1 MKNNLFFKLIFILIF
16 YVNISNSY
24 SSEELKFEATSI
36 EIIDKDKIII
46 AKEGVKILSGDEIV
60 IDADQMRYDK
70 EKKFLQASGN
80 IIITNQIEN
89 IKIISDNIIYDKNIE
104 KIVSSGNV
112 EIKFEDNYSL
122 TTKEI
127 IYLKNSEEILIK
139 HISKIKDNLGN
150 EIEFDELNYNAID
163 KLIKGKSVKLLDLEK
178 NFYNFDNAI
187 IDFSKNQIIADNVNI
202 DFNKNIFGN
211 PLNDPRLKGNYFF
224 SDGKSSI
231 IKKGVFTSC
240 KKNDNC
246 PPWQIK
252 AKEIKHDK
260 EKKTI
265 NYKNA
270 WLEIF
275 DQPIIYFPKF
285 FHPDP
290 TVKRQSGF
298 LMPQVIDSSSLGLS
312 FKLPY
317 YKVISDNK
325 DLTFSPRIFSE
336 NEGLF
341 QNEYRQV
348 NEDSKHI
355 ADFSLKQKDSKS
367 KTHFFTNSLTNLNM
381 DVFDISEIEMNLEA
395 TSDDNYL
402 KTHNIKSAINNNQS
416 LLNSFLIF
424 RGSSRD
430 MNLET
435 KIEAYEDLTEDTS
448 SDKYEYIFPSYEFS
462 KRIKSNYNG
471 DYEIISKGNYKNYNT
486 NIFEKVLIND
496 LKFSSNPK
504 ITQSGFVNKFNLLL
518 KNVTS
523 EGDNSSTYKNKFSSE
538 NYGSIFYD
546 MSFPLKKEGNFF
558 DNFFT
563 AKGSLMY
570 SPNSNKDLKTLDRKI
585 DINNIFTQNRLSLDD
600 TVEGGQSLTLGGEYN
615 LKGKRD
621 GNDILKAG
629 LATVLRDNEELN
641 LPTKSTLNNKGSD
654 FIGSLVFEPNKNLKL
669 DYNFSMDSDF
679 KSSNFN
685 LLKTDVSVNKFVTSF
700 EFLQEDDEVGS
711 ESYLSN
717 ETSYNFNN
725 QYSLK
730 YRTRR
735 NKKTDFTEFYNLIY
749 EYKNDCLTASI
760 QYNKDYYSDNELKP
774 TEEIFFSISIVP
786 LATLNTPSVR

>member
-1 MKNNLFFKLIFILIF
+1 M
-16 YVNISNSY
+16 
-24 SSEELKFEATSI
+24 
-36 EIIDKDKIII
+36 
-46 AKEGVKILSGDEIV
+46 
-60 IDADQMRYDK
+60 
-70 EKKFLQASGN
+70 
-80 IIITNQIEN
+80 
-89 IKIISDNIIYDKNIE
+89 
-104 KIVSSGNV
+104 
-112 EIKFEDNYSL
+112 
-122 TTKEI
+122 
-127 IYLKNSEEILIK
+127 
-139 HISKIKDNLGN
+139 
-150 EIEFDELNYNAID
+150 
-163 KLIKGKSVKLLDLEK
+163 
-178 NFYNFDNAI
+178 
-187 IDFSKNQIIADNVNI
+187 
-202 DFNKNIFGN
+202 
-211 PLNDPRLKGNYFF
+211 
-224 SDGKSSI
+224 
-231 IKKGVFTSC
+231 
-240 KKNDNC
+240 
-246 PPWQIK
+246 
-252 AKEIKHDK
+252 
-260 EKKTI
+260 
-265 NYKNA
+265 
-270 WLEIF
+270 
-275 DQPIIYFPKF
+275 
-285 FHPDP
+285 
-290 TVKRQSGF
+290 
-298 LMPQVIDSSSLGLS
+298 
-312 FKLPY
+312 
-317 YKVISDNK
+317 
-325 DLTFSPRIFSE
+325 TFSPRIFSE
-336 NEGLF
+336 NEALF

-348 NEDSKHI
+348 NKNSRHI
-355 ADFSLKQKDSKS
+355 ADFSLKKKNSTS
-367 KTHFFTNSLTNLNM
+367 KTHFFSNSIAKL
-381 DVFDISEIEMNLEA
+381 DVNIFDISEIEMNLES

-402 KTHNIKSAINNNQS
+402 KTHNIKSEINNNQS

-424 RGSSRD
+424 RGNSRD
-430 MNLET
+430 MDFET
-435 KIEAYEDLTEDTS
+435 KIESYEDLTEDKT
-448 SDKYEYIFPSYEFS
+448 SDKYEYIFPSYKFS
-462 KRIKSNYNG
+462 KRFSSSYND

-504 ITQSGFVNKFNLLL
+504 ITPTGFVNKLSILL

-523 EGDNSSTYKNKFSSE
+523 EGDNSSNYKNKFSSE
-538 NYGSIFYD
+538 NYGSVFYD
-546 MSFPLKKEGNFF
+546 ISFPLKKEGKFF
-558 DNFFT
+558 DNFLT

-570 SPNSNKDLKTLDRKI
+570 SPNSNKDLKNLDRKI
-585 DINNIFTQNRLSLDD
+585 NINNIFTQNRLSLDD

-760 QYNKDYYSDNELKP
+760 QYNKNYYSDNELKP

-786 LATLNTPSVR
+786 LATLNTPSAR

>member
-1 MKNNLFFKLIFILIF
+1 MKNNLILKLISLLIF
-16 YVNISNSY
+16 FVKISNSY
-24 SSEELKFEATSI
+24 SEELRFEASSI

-46 AKEGVKILSGDEIV
+46 AKEGVKILSGDKIV
-60 IDADQMRYDK
+60 IDANQMRYNK
-70 EKKFLQASGN
+70 EEKFLEASGN
-80 IIITNQIEN
+80 IKIINQI
-89 IKIISDNIIYDKNIE
+89 DNIEITSDDITYDKNAE

-112 EIKFEDNYSL
+112 EIKFEDNYL
-122 TTKEI
+122 LKTKEI
-127 IYLKNSEEILIK
+127 IYLKNSGEILIN
-139 HISKIKDNLGN
+139 HRSKIKDNLGN
-150 EIEFDELNYNAID
+150 EIEFEQLNFNSID
-163 KLIKGKSVKLLDLEK
+163 KLIKGKTVKLLDFEQ
-178 NFYNFDNAI
+178 NFYNFESAI
-187 IDFSKNQIIADNVNI
+187 VDFSKNQIIADNVSI

-224 SDGKSSI
+224 SDGKNSI

-240 KKNDNC
+240 KKNDDC

-252 AKEIKHDK
+252 AKEINHDK
-260 EKKTI
+260 EKKVI
-265 NYKNA
+265 NYKHA
-270 WLEIF
+270 WLEIY
-275 DQPIIYFPKF
+275 DKPIIYFPKF

-317 YKVISDNK
+317 YKVISENK

-348 NEDSKHI
+348 NKNSKHI
-355 ADFSLKQKDSKS
+355 VDLSLKAKNSTS
-367 KTHFFTNSLTNLNM
+367 KTHFFSNSLAKLNI
-381 DVFDISEIEMNLEA
+381 DTFDISEIEMNLEA
-395 TSDDNYL
+395 TSEDNYL
-402 KTHNIKSAINNNQS
+402 KTHNIKSSINNNQS

-430 MNLET
+430 MDLET
-435 KIEAYEDLTEDTS
+435 KIEAYEDLTKDNS

-462 KRIKSNYNG
+462 KRLKSNYNG
-471 DYEIISKGNYKNYNT
+471 NYEIISKGNYKNYNT
-486 NIFEKVLIND
+486 NIFEKVFIND

-504 ITQSGFVNKFNLLL
+504 ITPSGFVNKFNVLL

-523 EGDNSSTYKNKFSSE
+523 EGDNSSNYKNKFSSE
-538 NYGSIFYD
+538 NYGSFFYD
-546 MSFPLKKEGNFF
+546 ASFPLKKEGKFF
-558 DNFFT
+558 DSFFT

-570 SPNSNKDLKTLDRKI
+570 SPNSNKDLKSLDRKI
-585 DINNIFTQNRLSLDD
+585 DINNIFTQNRLSLED
-600 TVEGGQSLTLGGEYN
+600 TVEGGKSLTLGGEYN
-615 LKGKRD
+615 LKGKD
-621 GNDILKAG
+621 GEDDILKAS
-629 LATVLRDNEELN
+629 LASVLRNDEEMN

-654 FIGSLVFEPNKNLKL
+654 FIGSFVFKPNKNLKF

-679 KSSNFN
+679 ESSNYN

-717 ETSYNFNN
+717 ETAYNFNDA
-725 QYSLK
+725 YSLK

>member
-1 MKNNLFFKLIFILIF
+1 MKSNFAFKVLFFSIFFINFLKA
-16 YVNISNSY
+16 Y
-24 SSEELKFEATSI
+24 SEEFRFEATSI
-36 EIIDKDKIII
+36 EIIDKDKIVI

-60 IDADQMRYDK
+60 IDAERMRYDK
-70 EKKFLQASGN
+70 EKKFLEASGN
-80 IIITNQIEN
+80 IVITNKIEN
-89 IKIISDNIIYDKNIE
+89 IKINSDKISYDKNIE

-112 EIKFEDNYSL
+112 EIKLENNYTL
-122 TTKEI
+122 NTKEV
-127 IYLKNSEEILIK
+127 IYLKNSEEISIN

-150 EIEFDELNYNAID
+150 QIEFEKLNYNAKD
-163 KLIKGKSVKLLDLEK
+163 KLIKGKMVKLLDLE
-178 NFYNFDNAI
+178 NNSYNFDKAI
-187 IDFSKNQIIADNVNI
+187 IDFSKNKIIADNVNI

-211 PLNDPRLKGNYFF
+211 PVNDPRLKGNYFF
-224 SDGKSSI
+224 SDGKNSI
-231 IKKGVFTSC
+231 IKKGVFTTC
-240 KKNDNC
+240 KKNDDC

-252 AKEIKHDK
+252 AKEINHDK
-260 EKKTI
+260 EKKII
-265 NYKNA
+265 NYKQA
-270 WLEIF
+270 WLEIY
-275 DQPIIYFPKF
+275 DKPIVYFPKF

-298 LMPQVIDSSSLGLS
+298 LMPQIIDSSSLGLS
-312 FKLPY
+312 FQLPY

-325 DLTFSPRIFSE
+325 DLTFTPRIFSE

-348 NEDSKHI
+348 NKNSKHI
-355 ADFSLKQKDSKS
+355 ADFSLKTKDSTS
-367 KTHFFTNSLTNLNM
+367 KTHFFSNSTTKLNM
-381 DVFDISEIEMNLEA
+381 DFFDISEIEMNLET

-402 KTHNIKSAINNNQS
+402 KTHNIKSIVNDNQS

-430 MNLET
+430 IDLET
-435 KIEAYEDLTEDTS
+435 KIEAYEDLTEDRS
-448 SDKYEYIFPSYEFS
+448 SDKYEYIFPSYKFS
-462 KRIKSNYNG
+462 KRLPSSFDGN
-471 DYEIISKGNYKNYNT
+471 YEIISSGNIKNYDT
-486 NIFEKVLIND
+486 NIYEKVLIND

-504 ITQSGFVNKFNLLL
+504 ITSSGFVNKFNLLF
-518 KNVTS
+518 KNITS
-523 EGDNSSTYKNKFSSE
+523 EGDNSSNYKNKFSSE

-546 MSFPLKKEGNFF
+546 ISYPLKKNGKFF

-570 SPNSNKDLKTLDRKI
+570 SPNANKDLKTLDRKI

-600 TVEGGQSLTLGGEYN
+600 SVEGGQSLTLGGEYI
-615 LKGKRD
+615 LKGKD
-621 GNDILKAG
+621 SGNDIIKAG
-629 LATVLRDNEELN
+629 LATVLRDDEEIN

-654 FIGSLVFEPNKNLKL
+654 FIGSILFKPNNNLKF
-669 DYNFSMDSDF
+669 DYNFSVDSDF
-679 KSSNFN
+679 ESSNYN
-685 LLKTDVSVNKFVTSF
+685 LLKTDISVNKFVTSF

-711 ESYLSN
+711 ESYLTN
-717 ETSYNFNN
+717 EAAYNFSDA
-725 QYSLK
+725 YSLR

-735 NKKTDFTEFYNLIY
+735 NEKTDFTEFYNLIY

-786 LATLNTPSVR
+786 LTTLNTPSVR

>member
-1 MKNNLFFKLIFILIF
+1 MKNNLFSLLIIFFILNN
-16 YVNISNSY
+16 NISNSY
-24 SSEELKFEATSI
+24 PEELKFEATSI

-46 AKEGVKILSGDEIV
+46 AKEGVKIFSGNEIT

-70 EKKFLQASGN
+70 EKKFLEASGN
-80 IIITNQIEN
+80 IIITNQIKK
-89 IKIISDNIIYDKNIE
+89 IKIISDKINYDKNKE

-112 EIKFEDNYSL
+112 EIKFEDKYKLN
-122 TTKEI
+122 TKEI
-127 IYLKNSEEILIK
+127 IYLKNSEEILIN

-150 EIEFDELNYNAID
+150 EIEFKKLNYNAND
-163 KLIKGKSVKLLDLEK
+163 KLIKGKMVKLLDIEK
-178 NFYNFDNAI
+178 NFYNFNNAI
-187 IDFSKNQIIADNVNI
+187 IDFSKGQIIADNVNI

-224 SDGKSSI
+224 SDGKNSI
-231 IKKGVFTSC
+231 IKKGIFTSC
-240 KKNDNC
+240 KKNDDC

-252 AKEIKHDK
+252 AKEINHDK

-265 NYKNA
+265 NYKHA
-270 WLEIF
+270 WLEIY

-348 NEDSKHI
+348 NKNSKHI
-355 ADFSLKQKDSKS
+355 ADFSLKAKDSTS
-367 KTHFFTNSLTNLNM
+367 KTHFFSNSITKLNL
-381 DVFDISEIEMNLEA
+381 DVFDTSEIEMNLET

-402 KTHNIKSAINNNQS
+402 KTHNIKSTININQS

-424 RGSSRD
+424 RGNSRNVD
-430 MNLET
+430 LET
-435 KIEAYEDLTEDTS
+435 KIEAYEDLTKDKS
-448 SDKYEYIFPSYEFS
+448 SDKYEYIFPSYRFS
-462 KRIKSNYNG
+462 KRLTSNYNG
-471 DYEIISKGNYKNYNT
+471 NYEIISRGNYKNYNT

-496 LKFSSNPK
+496 LRFSSNPK
-504 ITQSGFVNKFNLLL
+504 ISPSGFVNKFDLLL

-523 EGDNSSTYKNKFSSE
+523 EADNSSNYKNKFSSE

-546 MSFPLKKEGNFF
+546 MSFPLKKEGKFF
-558 DNFFT
+558 DNFLT

-570 SPNSNKDLKTLDRKI
+570 SPNSNKDIKTLDRKI

-600 TVEGGQSLTLGGEYN
+600 TVEGGQSLTLGGEYS
-615 LKGKRD
+615 LKGKKD
-621 GNDILKAG
+621 GNDIFKAG
-629 LATVLRDNEELN
+629 LASVLRDNEETN

-654 FIGSLVFEPNKNLKL
+654 FIGSLVFEPNKNLKF

-679 KSSNFN
+679 ESSNYN
-685 LLKTDVSVNKFVTSF
+685 LLKTNVSVNKFVTSF
-700 EFLQEDDEVGS
+700 EFLQEDDEIGS
-711 ESYLSN
+711 ASYLSN
-717 ETSYNFNN
+717 ETSYNFNDA
-725 QYSLK
+725 YSLK

-749 EYKNDCLTASI
+749 EYQNDCLTASI

-774 TEEIFFSISIVP
+774 NEEIFFSISIVP
-786 LATLNTPSVR
+786 LATLNTPRVR

>member
-1 MKNNLFFKLIFILIF
+1 MINNLISKLIFFLIF
-16 YVNISNSY
+16 CINITYSN
-24 SSEELKFEATSI
+24 SEELEFEATSI

-46 AKEGVKILSGDEIV
+46 ANDGVKILSGDEIV
-60 IDADQMRYDK
+60 INADQMRYNK
-70 EKKFLQASGN
+70 EEKFLEASGN
-80 IIITNQIEN
+80 ILITNQIEN
-89 IKIISDNIIYDKNIE
+89 IEIISDKITYDKNEE
-104 KIVSSGNV
+104 KIISSGNV
-112 EIKFEDNYSL
+112 EIKIENNYRL
-122 TTKEI
+122 KTKKI
-127 IYLKNSEEILIK
+127 IYLRNSEEILINDS
-139 HISKIKDNLGN
+139 SKIKDNLGN
-150 EIEFDELNYNAID
+150 EIEFDQLNYNAID
-163 KLIKGKSVKLLDLEK
+163 KLIKGKNVKLLDIEK

-187 IDFSKNQIIADNVNI
+187 VDFSKNQIIADNVNI
-202 DFNKNIFGN
+202 NFNKNIFGN
-211 PLNDPRLKGNYFF
+211 QLNDPRLKGNYFF
-224 SDGKSSI
+224 SDGKNSI

-240 KKNDNC
+240 KKNDDC

-260 EKKTI
+260 EKKII
-265 NYKNA
+265 NYKDA
-270 WLEIF
+270 WLEIY
-275 DQPIIYFPKF
+275 DQPILYFPKF

-317 YKVISDNK
+317 YKVISENK

-348 NEDSKHI
+348 NKNSKHL
-355 ADFSLKQKDSKS
+355 ADFSLKNKDSTS
-367 KTHFFTNSLTNLNM
+367 KTHFFSNSIAKLNM
-381 DVFDISEIEMNLEA
+381 DMFDISEIEMNLEA

-430 MNLET
+430 MNLIT
-435 KIEAYEDLTEDTS
+435 KIEAYEDLTNDKS
-448 SDKYEYIFPSYEFS
+448 SDKYEYIFPSFEFS
-462 KRIKSNYNG
+462 KRIESNYNG
-471 DYEIISKGNYKNYNT
+471 DYEIVSKGNYKNYNT

-496 LKFSSNPK
+496 LKFSSNPE
-504 ITQSGFVNKFNLLL
+504 ISPSGFVNKFSLLL

-523 EGDNSSTYKNKFSSE
+523 EGENSSNYKNKFSSE

-546 MSFPLKKEGNFF
+546 ISYPLKNEGKFF

-570 SPNSNKDLKTLDRKI
+570 SPNANKDLKNLDRKI

-600 TVEGGQSLTLGGEYN
+600 AVEGGQSLTVGGEYS
-615 LKGKRD
+615 LKRKEN
-621 GNDILKAG
+621 GNDIIKAG
-629 LATVLRDNEELN
+629 IATVLRDDEEIN

-654 FIGSLVFEPNKNLKL
+654 FIGSLILEPNKNFKFN
-669 DYNFSMDSDF
+669 YNFSLDNDF
-679 KSSNFN
+679 ESSNYN

-700 EFLQEDDEVGS
+700 EFLQEDDEIGS
-711 ESYLSN
+711 ESFLSN
-717 ETSYNFNN
+717 ETSYKFNN
-725 QYSLK
+725 ANSLK

-774 TEEIFFSISIVP
+774 TEELFFSISIVP
-786 LATLNTPSVR
+786 LATLNTPSAR

>member
-240 KKNDNC
+240 KKKDNC

-381 DVFDISEIEMNLEA
+381 DMFDISEIEMNLEA

-546 MSFPLKKEGNFF
+546 MSFPLKKEGKFF

>member
-1 MKNNLFFKLIFILIF
+1 MRSNLIFKLIFFLIF
-16 YVNISNSY
+16 CINISNSF
-24 SSEELKFEATSI
+24 SEELKFEATSI

-46 AKEGVKILSGDEIV
+46 ANEGVKILSGDEIV
-60 IDADQMRYDK
+60 IDADKMKYNK
-70 EKKFLQASGN
+70 EEKFLEASGN
-80 IIITNQIEN
+80 ISITNQIRN
-89 IKIISDNIIYDKNIE
+89 IEIISDNITYDKNLE

-122 TTKEI
+122 KTKEI
-127 IYLKNSEEILIK
+127 IYLKNSEEILINY
-139 HISKIKDNLGN
+139 ISKMRDNLGN
-150 EIEFDELNYNAID
+150 EIEFGQLNYNATN
-163 KLIKGKSVKLLDLEK
+163 KLVKGKKVKLLDLE
-178 NFYNFDNAI
+178 NNLYNFDNAI
-187 IDFSKNQIIADNVNI
+187 VDFSKNQIIADNVNI
-202 DFNKNIFGN
+202 DFNKKIFGN

-224 SDGKSSI
+224 SDGKNSI
-231 IKKGVFTSC
+231 IKKGIFTSC
-240 KKNDNC
+240 KKNDDC

-260 EKKTI
+260 EKKII
-265 NYKNA
+265 NYKHA
-270 WLEIF
+270 WLEIY
-275 DQPIIYFPKF
+275 DKPILYFPKF

-298 LMPQVIDSSSLGLS
+298 LIPQVIDSSSLGLS
-312 FKLPY
+312 FRLPY
-317 YKVISDNK
+317 YKVISENK
-325 DLTFSPRIFSE
+325 DLTFSPRVFSE

-348 NEDSKHI
+348 NKNSKHI
-355 ADFSLKQKDSKS
+355 SDFSLKVKDSTS
-367 KTHFFTNSLTNLNM
+367 KTHFFSNSLAKLNIDM
-381 DVFDISEIEMNLEA
+381 FDISEIEMNLEA
-395 TSDDNYL
+395 TSDDKYL
-402 KTHNIKSAINNNQS
+402 KTHNIKSKINDNQS

-430 MNLET
+430 MDLET
-435 KIEAYEDLTEDTS
+435 KIEAYEDLTSEKS

-462 KRIKSNYNG
+462 KRFGSSYNG
-471 DYEIISKGNYKNYNT
+471 NYEFVSKGNYKNYNT

-504 ITQSGFVNKFNLLL
+504 ITPQGFVNKFSLLL

-523 EGDNSSTYKNKFSSE
+523 EGDNSSNYKNKFSSE

-546 MSFPLKKEGNFF
+546 MSFPLKKEGKFF
-558 DNFFT
+558 DNFLT

-570 SPNSNKDLKTLDRKI
+570 SPNANKDLKTLDRKI

-600 TVEGGQSLTLGGEYN
+600 TVEGGRSLTLGGEYA
-615 LKGKRD
+615 LKGKEN

-629 LATVLRDNEELN
+629 LASVLRDKEEIN
-641 LPTKSTLNNKGSD
+641 LPTKSILNNKGSD
-654 FIGSLVFEPNKNLKL
+654 FVGSLVFEPNKNLKF
-669 DYNFSMDSDF
+669 DYNFSMDSDLE
-679 KSSNFN
+679 SSNYN
-685 LLKTDVSVNKFVTSF
+685 LLKTDISVNKFVTSF

-711 ESYLSN
+711 ESYESI

-725 QYSLK
+725 ANSLK

-774 TEEIFFSISIVP
+774 SEEIFFSITIVP
-786 LATLNTPSVR
+786 LATLNTPSAR

>member
-1 MKNNLFFKLIFILIF
+1 MKNNLVFKSIFLLIF
-16 YVNISNSY
+16 YIFISNSY
-24 SSEELKFEATSI
+24 CEELKFEAASI
-36 EIIDKDKIII
+36 EIIDKDKIIV
-46 AKEGVKILSGDEIV
+46 ANQGVKILSGDEIV
-60 IDADQMRYDK
+60 INADQMRYDK
-70 EKKFLQASGN
+70 EDKFLKASGN
-80 IIITNQIEN
+80 IKITNQVEN
-89 IKIISDNIIYDKNIE
+89 IEILSDNITYDKNAD

-112 EIKFEDNYSL
+112 EIKFEDDYTL
-122 TTKEI
+122 KTKEI
-127 IYLKNSEEILIK
+127 IYNKNSKEILIN
-139 HISKIKDNLGN
+139 HSSKIKDNIGN
-150 EIEFDELNYNAID
+150 EIEFKQLNYNAVD
-163 KLIKGKSVKLLDLEK
+163 KLIKGKLVRLLDLEK
-178 NFYNFDNAI
+178 NSYNFDSAI
-187 IDFSKNQIIADNVNI
+187 IDLSKKQLIADNVSI

-224 SDGKSSI
+224 SDGKNSI

-240 KKNDNC
+240 KKNDDC

-260 EKKTI
+260 EKKII
-265 NYKNA
+265 NYKDA
-270 WLEIF
+270 WLEIY
-275 DQPIIYFPKF
+275 DQPIMYFPKF

-317 YKVISDNK
+317 YKVISENK

-348 NEDSKHI
+348 NKNSKHI
-355 ADFSLKQKDSKS
+355 ADFSLKQKDSTS
-367 KTHFFTNSLTNLNM
+367 KTHFFSNSISKLNI
-381 DVFDISEIEMNLEA
+381 DVFDLSEIEMNLEA
-395 TSDDNYL
+395 TSEDNYL
-402 KTHNIKSAINNNQS
+402 KTHNIKSAINDNQS
-416 LLNSFLIF
+416 LLNSFLVF

-430 MNLET
+430 MDLET
-435 KIEAYEDLTEDTS
+435 KIEAYEDLTTEKS

-462 KRIKSNYNG
+462 KRLKSSYNG
-471 DYEIISKGNYKNYNT
+471 NYEIISKGNYKNYNT

-504 ITQSGFVNKFNLLL
+504 ITPSGLVNKFNLLL

-523 EGDNSSTYKNKFSSE
+523 EGDNSSNYKNKFSSE
-538 NYGSIFYD
+538 NYSSFFYD
-546 MSFPLKKEGNFF
+546 ISFPLKKEGKFF

-563 AKGSLMY
+563 AKSSLMY

-600 TVEGGQSLTLGGEYN
+600 TVEGGQSLTLGGEYS
-615 LKGKRD
+615 LKSKEG
-621 GNDILKAG
+621 GNDIIKAG
-629 LATVLRDNEELN
+629 LASVLRDNEEIN

-654 FIGSLVFEPNKNLKL
+654 FVGSLLFEPNNNLKF
-669 DYNFSMDSDF
+669 DYNFSVDSDF
-679 KSSNFN
+679 QSSNYNF
-685 LLKTDVSVNKFVTSF
+685 LKTDISVNKFVTSF
-700 EFLQEDDEVGS
+700 EFLQEDDEVGN

-717 ETSYNFNN
+717 ETSYNFDDS
-725 QYSLK
+725 YSLK

-760 QYNKDYYSDNELKP
+760 QYNKDFYSDNELKP

-786 LATLNTPSVR
+786 LATLNTPSAR